1 MLIGFLAVSLLAAG
15 RAAAVNEFNVNFPT
29 SFSFNTTTKFFWGDG
44 QGTDLTGLLVVGD
57 TNPAVSYSLPLDS
70 SACKKATI
78 VGGVQNCVQFA
89 NNGTAL
95 FGGPYAANLVLGS
108 KYHLVLQ
115 YTSPDLSS
123 EGTSNSPVFT
133 MVNPIAS
140 VPSSTTKSTSAKP
153 SSTQPSSA
161 TRSRAS
167 SSIVRTSSSGRLS
180 SSPTTSLTSRA
191 TASSSPVAS
200 TTTSATP
207 PASSTTPEGEGLT
220 PGAKA
225 GIAIGVLA
233 LVALAS
239 VAAYFLYR
247 RRRANK
253 TKKKEEEARR
263 RGTTGT
269 NFQDI
274 DILLGSPVSRYEGG
288 AGWKKKRG
296 TPQAVG
302 NTAQPR
308 SREGVGLQG
317 QGTPF

>member
-1 MLIGFLAVSLLAAG
+1 MRIGFLAVSLLAAG

-78 VGGVQNCVQFA
+78 VGGVQDCVQFA
-89 NNGTAL
+89 NNGTAS
-95 FGGPYAANLVLGS
+95 FGGPYAANLVLGN

-115 YTSPDLSS
+115 YTSSDLSS
-123 EGTSNSPVFT
+123 AGTSNSPVFT
-133 MVNPIAS
+133 MINPIVS
-140 VPSSTTKSTSAKP
+140 VPSTAKSTSSKP
-153 SSTQPSSA
+153 SSTKPSSA
-161 TRSRAS
+161 TLSKAS
-167 SSIVRTSSSGRLS
+167 SSIVRPSSSGRLS
-180 SSPTTSLTSRA
+180 SSPTTSRTSRA
-191 TASSSPVAS
+191 TTSSSPLAS
-200 TTTSATP
+200 TTTSASP
-207 PASSTTPEGEGLT
+207 PASSTTQDGEGLT

-233 LVALAS
+233 MSALAS

-247 RRRANK
+247 RRRASK
-253 TKKKEEEARR
+253 KKKEEEARR
-263 RGTTGT
+263 RDTTGT

-274 DILLGSPVSRYEGG
+274 DIQLGSPVSRYEGG

-302 NTAQPR
+302 NAPQPWG
-308 SREGVGLQG
+308 RESVGLQG